1 MANVK
6 VSFADKKATVT
17 MKPGATLERAAVE
30 QAIAALADEEGNAF
44 KVSAFVAK

>member
-1 MANVK
+1 
-6 VSFADKKATVT
+6 